1 MSDNVDCGV
10 LISRRKCARS
20 EMRRKSE
27 NESAQVLLQRE
38 EKSREEENTLYIYKQ
53 QAHIIIIYFT
63 GENGAALHNVVLK
76 CVTIG
81 AIFPMVS
88 RQASAVLAASLTLM
102 CDW

>member
-1 MSDNVDCGV
+1 MREAKRGGKV
-10 LISRRKCARS
+10 LKMNLLKYCCNEKRRVAKKKARS
-20 EMRRKSE
+20 IFTNNK
-27 NESAQVLLQRE
+27 
-38 EKSREEENTLYIYKQ
+38 
-53 QAHIIIIYFT
+53 HIIMIYFT

>member
-1 MSDNVDCGV
+1 MKMNP
-10 LISRRKCARS
+10 LKY
-20 EMRRKSE
+20 
-27 NESAQVLLQRE
+27 VLLQRE
-38 EKSREEENTLYIYKQ
+38 EKSREEETNTTYIYKQ
-53 QAHIIIIYFT
+53 QAHIIIYFT